1 MVGLVSPNAARR
13 VFTARPRAEGL
24 LIASRND
31 GAREPRRPSFFI
43 RDKVCFV
50 NYMDNHHEDGRLAL
64 WCACP
69 SGMRDGLVKA
79 QPDQYFVPPY
89 VGFRGWI
96 GVRLDRHADW
106 DDIERVIRDAYLA
119 VAPKKLAAVLEAR

>member
-1 MVGLVSPNAARR
+1 MSRAASSPLTRVRR
-13 VFTARPRAEGL
+13 ICLSLPETTERA
-24 LIASRND
+24 SH
-31 GAREPRRPSFFI
+31 GAPSFFI

-79 QPDQYFVPPY
+79 QPDQHFVPPY

-96 GVRLDRHADW
+96 GVRLDREPNW
-106 DDIERVIRDAYLA
+106 DDVERVIRDAYLA
-119 VAPKKLAAVLEAR
+119 VAPTKLAAGLEGP